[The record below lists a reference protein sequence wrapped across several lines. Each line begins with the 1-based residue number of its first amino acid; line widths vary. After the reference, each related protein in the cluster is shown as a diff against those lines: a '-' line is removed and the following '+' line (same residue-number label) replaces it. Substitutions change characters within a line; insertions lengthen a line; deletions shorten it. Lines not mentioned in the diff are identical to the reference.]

1 MSERPNGDF
10 VSVAEPQTASEL
22 AVTLSLLEAA
32 GIPAFV
38 SGGLASLYPGPQV
51 GNFNTRRVLVPS
63 ACRPDAEAAL
73 LPLKTPLPIRSGWR
87 ERVGVVLQW
96 FLFGW
101 FVAPYRRRSDDD
113 QNDGIADATAPLK
126 PDAQDP

>member
-1 MSERPNGDF
+1 MSERPDGDL

-38 SGGLASLYPGPQV
+38 SAGLASLYPGPLI
-51 GNFNTRRVLVPS
+51 GSYNTRRVLVPA
-63 ACRPDAEAAL
+63 ACRDDAEAAL
-73 LPLKTPLPIRSGWR
+73 QPLKTPLPVRSGWR
-87 ERVGVVLQW
+87 ERLNVFLQW

-101 FVAPYRRRSDDD
+101 FVAPYRRHDDD
-113 QNDGIADATAPLK
+113 ERDRVADAEVPLT
-126 PDAQDP
+126 PDARDP